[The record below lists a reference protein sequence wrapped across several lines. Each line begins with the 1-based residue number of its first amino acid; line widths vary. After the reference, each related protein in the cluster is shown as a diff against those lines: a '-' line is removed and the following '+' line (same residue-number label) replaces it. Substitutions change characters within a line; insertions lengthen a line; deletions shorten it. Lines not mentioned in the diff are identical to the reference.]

1 MQNNRKYRSTAVDL
15 NRNYQWE
22 LAKSLVNAL
31 GVDGATRYAIDS
43 QWLGVLDQIPRR
55 R

>member
-1 MQNNRKYRSTAVDL
+1 MQNNQKCRSAADDL
-15 NRNYQWE
+15 NRNYQQE

-43 QWLGVLDQIPRR
+43 QWLGVLEQIPRR

>member
-1 MQNNRKYRSTAVDL
+1 MQNNRKYRRGVDDL
-15 NRNYQWE
+15 NRNYQRE
-22 LAKSLVNAL
+22 LAISLVNAL
-31 GVDGATRYAIDS
+31 GVDGATRYAMDS

>member
-1 MQNNRKYRSTAVDL
+1 MKNNQKYRSAAVAL
-15 NRNYQWE
+15 NRNYQRE
-22 LAKSLVNAL
+22 LSKSLVNAL
-31 GVDGATRYAIDS
+31 GVDGATCYAINS

>member
-1 MQNNRKYRSTAVDL
+1 MQNNRKYRSTADEG
-15 NRNYQWE
+15 NRNYQRE

-31 GVDGATRYAIDS
+31 GLDGATRYAIDS